1 MLTKTPGQTT
11 RIDSCDTCETVC
23 REEFIEPLL
32 SPVVRMTA
40 SKFANDDA
48 PTEHPARFCIINVDP
63 IVADV
68 WVGKR
73 DELAGIARVGDDLL
87 IPR

>member
-1 MLTKTPGQTT
+1 
-11 RIDSCDTCETVC
+11 
-23 REEFIEPLL
+23 
-32 SPVVRMTA
+32 MTA

-48 PTEHPARFCIINVDP
+48 PTEHPTRFCIVNVDP

-68 WVGKR
+68 WIGKR
-73 DELAGIARVGDDLL
+73 DELAGITRVRNDLL